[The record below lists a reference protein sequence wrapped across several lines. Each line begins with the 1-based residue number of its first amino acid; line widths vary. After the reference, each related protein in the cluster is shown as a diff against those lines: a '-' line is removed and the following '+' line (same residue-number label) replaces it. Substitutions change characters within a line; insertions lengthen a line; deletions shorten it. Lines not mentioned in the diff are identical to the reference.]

1 MRYRVLGPLEVL
13 ADGAPRPLGG
23 PKQRVV
29 VGMLVA
35 AAGRP
40 VPVDTLLQ
48 AIYGED
54 ACPACKASL
63 QTFVSNLRHVLGDV
77 IVRSG
82 VGYLIDC
89 EPATIDAV
97 RFDDLVRAA
106 TACSDPNRVAAS
118 LRKAL
123 ATWRGHPYAG
133 IEAHGYLDGEITRLA
148 ELRLAALEARID
160 ADMRTARHRYVVAEL
175 DALAAEHPLRENLRA
190 MHMLALYRS
199 GRQAEALQAFAKTRV
214 ALLECLGIDPS
225 SELQALERRILE
237 HDRSLIAAPRRG
249 G

>member
-1 MRYRVLGPLEVL
+1 MQFRVLGPVEVV

-40 VPVDTLLQ
+40 VPVDSLLQ

-54 ACPACKASL
+54 ACPGNKASL

-77 IVRSG
+77 IVRSSG
-82 VGYLIDC
+82 GYLIDC
-89 EPATIDAV
+89 APVAIDAV

-106 TACSDPNRVAAS
+106 MACSDPNRIAAG
-118 LRKAL
+118 LREAL
-123 ATWRGHPYAG
+123 ATWRGDPYADVV
-133 IEAHGYLDGEITRLA
+133 AHGYLDGEITRLA

-160 ADMRTARHRYVVAEL
+160 ADMRTGRHRYVVAEL
-175 DALAAEHPLRENLRA
+175 DALTAEYPLRENLLA

-199 GRQAEALQAFAKTRV
+199 GRQAEALQAFAKIRV
-214 ALLECLGIDPS
+214 ALVECLGIVPCA
-225 SELQALERRILE
+225 ELQALEHRILE
-237 HDRSLIAAPRRG
+237 HDRSLIASPRPG